1 MRHLLLPALITLL
14 VANAPV
20 AAQSDEPILA
30 PEASCCEQNRA
41 RLTAQPELGPYTV
54 KKITLT
60 SQQTPGFG
68 GADIFIPEGSQSE
81 PESLRGERQQF
92 PSLTMIPGY
101 ILPRK
106 TIEWLAPIVASHGFV
121 VMVMDARTIFDY
133 PSPRAAAMG
142 KALSFLTDASPA
154 KDVVDPDR
162 LGIWGHSMGGGAA
175 LETASKLPNV
185 KAAIAVN
192 PWHETKSFPSITQPT
207 LVITGSYDWRAP
219 ANAFGKPMFDSLEN
233 ASEKEYKMLSA
244 GHLGAITRDQRIAQ
258 LTLDWVK
265 RYL

>member
-1 MRHLLLPALITLL
+1 MRHLLLPTLITLL

-20 AAQSDEPILA
+20 AAQSDEPIPT

-41 RLTAQPELGPYTV
+41 SLAAQPQLGPYTV

-92 PSLTMIPGY
+92 PALTMIPGY
-101 ILPRK
+101 VCPRK
-106 TIEWLAPIVASHGFV
+106 TIAWLAPIVASHGFV
-121 VMVMDARTIFDY
+121 VMVMDARTIFDK
-133 PSPRAAAMG
+133 PSPRSVAMV

-154 KDVVDPDR
+154 KDVVDPGR
-162 LGIWGHSMGGGAA
+162 LGVWGHSMGGGAT
-175 LETASKLPNV
+175 LETASKLPNI
-185 KAAIAVN
+185 KAAIAVA
-192 PWHETKSFPSITQPT
+192 PYHYTKSFPSITQAT
-207 LVITGSYDWRAP
+207 LVITSSSDFLAP
-219 ANAFGKPMFDSLEN
+219 ANSFGKPMYDSLSN

-244 GHLGAITRDQRIAQ
+244 GHMAAVTKDARIAQ
-258 LTLDWVK
+258 MTLDWVK